1 MAKTKKKI
9 KVDPAEARQ
18 RILKFFP
25 ILVKTYP
32 DAKTSLDHANP
43 LELLISTILAAQCTD
58 VRVNMVTK
66 DLFKK
71 YHTPQDWLDIPIER
85 LQEEIRGTGFYRNK
99 ARSIQGACRTLIEKF
114 NGVVPG
120 TMEELLELDGVG
132 RKTAN
137 VVLGNCF
144 GKPAII
150 CDTHMIRLSRRLG
163 LSENADPVKLEF
175 DLMEIVPKT
184 RFGGWTKFSHCIV
197 FHGRAICRA
206 PKPRCPDCP
215 IAKYCPAANK
225 PELW

>member
-1 MAKTKKKI
+1 MAKSKKNI
-9 KVDPAEARQ
+9 KVDPADAKARV
-18 RILKFFP
+18 LKFFP

-32 DAKTSLDHANP
+32 DARTSLDHSNP
-43 LELLISTILAAQCTD
+43 LELLIATILAAQCTD
-58 VRVNMVTK
+58 ARVNIVTR

-71 YHTPQDWLDIPIER
+71 YRTPQEWIDVPIEQ

-99 ARSIQGACRTLIEKF
+99 AKSIQAACKTLIEKF
-114 NGVVPG
+114 GSQVPG
-120 TMEELLELDGVG
+120 TMEELLELGGVG

-137 VVLGNCF
+137 VILGNCF
-144 GKPAII
+144 DQPAII
-150 CDTHMIRLSRRLG
+150 CDTHMIRLSRRLA

-184 RFGGWTKFSHCIV
+184 KFGGWTKFSHCIV

-206 PKPRCPDCP
+206 PKPKCPDCP
-215 IAKYCPAANK
+215 IAPYCPAANK